1 MKKGLNNLSSVE
13 RREWQLW
20 ILALAI
26 ILVLGAITAGT
37 YFFLL
42 GETYS
47 SFSLLRSMANRAL
60 IGLVI
65 LITLFCAYVITT
77 RRILSRMRATLE
89 YQAIRDNLTDLYDR
103 RYFNERLEEEITRAG
118 QYNYLLAILLC
129 DIDDFKKINN
139 THGHHVGD
147 EVLRSVAQSI
157 RESTRGADLVARWG
171 GDEIVIAL
179 SNSTRDG
186 VLIATDRIRRNMQK
200 IGEKNRLLL
209 DLSIGV
215 ALYPEH
221 SSASEGLIH
230 NAERALYIAKKGGH
244 KIQIGE
250 EEYRIDKNAM
260 KIVFQPIV
268 DTRSNF
274 IFAYEALGRDPQGR
288 LGIIEL
294 FKRYQIIGKLNELKC
309 LGFVLELE
317 KAKEAG
323 LRKLFVNVDFEM
335 LRTLEHVSKPEG
347 IDIILEISEKEV
359 LDNVENRLRI
369 AQRWRAKGF
378 KFAIDDFGAGF
389 ISLPF
394 IAQLIPDYIKID
406 RSTVLQSVSSPQFR
420 EFLKDMILAMRN
432 YSAEGIIAEG
442 IETEQELSIVR
453 EIGLDLVQ
461 GFLLGRPHE
470 LVSTPSIAPTAVS
483 NASSS

>member
-1 MKKGLNNLSSVE
+1 MQKKINNLNTVE

-20 ILALAI
+20 ILALSL
-26 ILVLGAITAGT
+26 ILVLGAITVGT

-60 IGLVI
+60 IGLII
-65 LITLFCAYVITT
+65 LIVLFCAYVITT

-103 RYFNERLEEEITRAG
+103 RYFNERLEEEIARAG

-129 DIDDFKKINN
+129 DIDNFKKINN
-139 THGHHVGD
+139 DYGNQVGD

-171 GDEIVIAL
+171 GDEIVVAL

-186 VLIATDRIRRNMQK
+186 VLIATDRIRRSMQK

-221 SSASEGLIH
+221 SAASEGLLH
-230 NAERALYIAKKGGH
+230 QAERALYIAKKGGN

-268 DTRSNF
+268 DTRSDF
-274 IFAYEALGRDPQGR
+274 IFAYEALGRDPQGK
-288 LGIIEL
+288 LGILEL
-294 FKRYQIIGKLNELKC
+294 FKRYQTIGKLNELKC
-309 LGFVLELE
+309 MGFELELE
-317 KAKEAG
+317 KAKEAH
-323 LRKLFVNVDFEM
+323 LSKLFVNVDFDM

-359 LDNVENRLRI
+359 LDNIESRLRI
-369 AQRWRAKGF
+369 AHRWRAKGF

-406 RSTVLQSVSSPQFR
+406 RSTVLQAVSSPQFR
-420 EFLKDMILAMRN
+420 DFLKDMTLAMRN
-432 YSAEGIIAEG
+432 FSSEGIIAEG
-442 IETEQELSIVR
+442 IETEQELNIVR

-470 LVSTPSIAPTAVS
+470 LVSAPSTVPTAGP
-483 NASSS
+483 NI

>member
-1 MKKGLNNLSSVE
+1 MQKKINNLNTVE

-20 ILALAI
+20 ILALSL
-26 ILVLGAITAGT
+26 ILVLGAITVGT

-60 IGLVI
+60 IGLII
-65 LITLFCAYVITT
+65 LIVLFCAYVITT

-129 DIDDFKKINN
+129 DIDNFKKINN
-139 THGHHVGD
+139 DYGNQVGD

-171 GDEIVIAL
+171 GDEIVVAL

-186 VLIATDRIRRNMQK
+186 VLIATDRIRRSMQK
-200 IGEKNRLLL
+200 TGEKNRLLL

-221 SSASEGLIH
+221 SAASEGLLH
-230 NAERALYIAKKGGH
+230 QAERALYIAKKGGN

-268 DTRSNF
+268 DTRSDF
-274 IFAYEALGRDPQGR
+274 IFAYEALGRDPQGK
-288 LGIIEL
+288 LGILEL
-294 FKRYQIIGKLNELKC
+294 FKRYQTIGKLNELKC
-309 LGFVLELE
+309 MGFELELE
-317 KAKEAG
+317 KAKEAH
-323 LRKLFVNVDFEM
+323 LSKLFVNVDFDM

-359 LDNVENRLRI
+359 LDNIESRLRI
-369 AQRWRAKGF
+369 AHRWRAKGF

-406 RSTVLQSVSSPQFR
+406 RSTVLQAVSSPQFR
-420 EFLKDMILAMRN
+420 DFLKDMTLAMRN
-432 YSAEGIIAEG
+432 FSSEGIIAEG
-442 IETEQELSIVR
+442 IETEQELKVVQ
-453 EIGLDLVQ
+453 EIGLDLIQ

-470 LVSTPSIAPTAVS
+470 LVSTPSTVPTAGP
-483 NASSS
+483 NI